1 MQHHNMN
8 DSEAIKP
15 GTNGH
20 ADHLTEIQRLKTAAV
35 QQAQTEIAQVC
46 AKYGVRLVPVCV
58 IREGQIE
65 QTIQL
70 VSE

>member
-1 MQHHNMN
+1 MTEN
-8 DSEAIKP
+8 EVIKTS
-15 GTNGH
+15 TNGH

-58 IREGQIE
+58 IREGHIE